1 MNQYKDCIN
10 RIVKKAP
17 WLQKMYTKHVN
28 KYEKLLPYVFMQ
40 EDLPDKIKEV
50 CIGTFTEEA
59 KTAENK
65 SNINMLLNAIED
77 EIHKDNYASRDL
89 IIAFLKEINP
99 NLEYFNSFREMT
111 GYSTRA
117 ILEYIHRDYTIY

>member
-17 WLQKMYTKHVN
+17 WLQDTYTKHIN
-28 KYEKLLPYVFMQ
+28 YYDELIPYAFMQ
-40 EDLPDKIKEV
+40 EDLPDKIKEI
-50 CIGTFTEEA
+50 CQETFLKEVRIE
-59 KTAENK
+59 ENK
-65 SNINMLLNAIED
+65 SNINIFLNAIED
-77 EIHKDNYASRDL
+77 EIHEDNYAVRDL

-99 NLEYFNSFREMT
+99 SLNYFDFFREMT

-117 ILEYIHRDYTIY
+117 ILEYLHRNYTIY

>member
-17 WLQKMYTKHVN
+17 WLQKMYTKHIS
-28 KYEKLLPYVFMQ
+28 KYDKLLPYVFMQ
-40 EDLPDKIKEV
+40 EDLPDKIKEI
-50 CIGTFTEEA
+50 CIETFTEEA

-65 SNINMLLNAIED
+65 SNINVLLNAIED
-77 EIHKDNYASRDL
+77 EIHEDNYASRDL